1 LTKPI
6 KVIPKKRRGRPAVGK
21 DPHVT
26 ARMPAE
32 MIHQVETWAAAND
45 AGRSEAIRRLV
56 ENGLSKSAGI
66 RKPRVLSTSKQGA
79 DRAAELL
86 GKTIDRPK
94 RS

>member
-1 LTKPI
+1 MTKPI
-6 KVIPKKRRGRPAVGK
+6 KVTPKKGRGRPAIGK

-32 MIHQVETWAAAND
+32 TINQVETWAAAND

-56 ENGLSKSAGI
+56 EIGLSQSAGI
-66 RKPRVLSTSKQGA
+66 RKLRVLSTSKQGA

-94 RS
+94 RR

>member
-1 LTKPI
+1 MTKPI
-6 KVIPKKRRGRPAVGK
+6 KVTPKKGRGRPAIGK

-32 MIHQVETWAAAND
+32 TINQVETWAAAND

-56 ENGLSKSAGI
+56 EIGLSKSAGI
-66 RKPRVLSTSKQGA
+66 RKPRVLSTSKQGP

-94 RS
+94 RK